1 MLIPDKLEG
10 ALQDYNEM
18 QRKQGCDL
26 SRHLGQRCDQYTYEI
41 TNYPN
46 SEQTVL
52 VTLYVQGNLVNNGKF
67 NDKIVSQ
74 DPDRCMFAYSSRATR
89 RC

>member
-1 MLIPDKLEG
+1 MYVELAHIRLHEG
-10 ALQDYNEM
+10 ATFTNN
-18 QRKQGCDL
+18 GCFM
-26 SRHLGQRCDQYTYEI
+26 
-41 TNYPN
+41 PN
-46 SEQTVL
+46 GA
-52 VTLYVQGNLVNNGKF
+52 LYVQGNLVNNGKF

>member
-1 MLIPDKLEG
+1 MTICEG
-10 ALQDYNEM
+10 ATFTNN
-18 QRKQGCDL
+18 GCFM
-26 SRHLGQRCDQYTYEI
+26 
-41 TNYPN
+41 PN
-46 SEQTVL
+46 GA
-52 VTLYVQGNLVNNGKF
+52 LYVQGNLVNNGKF